1 MVEKQGGRAVGR
13 ASRLIVRH
21 SLFIID
27 GMAIISVNKRA
38 GFDYEIL
45 ERFEA
50 GIVLSGQE
58 VKSIKTGHISLAG
71 AFVTLKGSEAWLT
84 NAHVPPYKM
93 AGQILDYD
101 PTQPRKLLL
110 RKEELAS
117 LYGKI
122 KQKGLTLVPIRV
134 YTKGNK
140 IKLEF
145 GIGRGK
151 KKYEKRDLIKK
162 REVNKKIRE
171 AMKV

>member
-1 MVEKQGGRAVGR
+1 MRERQWRLFKQVVE
-13 ASRLIVRH
+13 SYW
-21 SLFIID
+21 LFNYNESA
-27 GMAIISVNKRA
+27 MSAIAINKRA
-38 GFDYEIL
+38 TFDYEIL

-71 AFVTLKGSEAWLT
+71 AFVTLKGGEAWLT
-84 NAHVPPYKM
+84 NSHVPPYKM
-93 AGQILDYD
+93 AGKVVDYE
-101 PTQPRKLLL
+101 PTRPRKLLL
-110 RKEELAS
+110 RKQELSS

-122 KQKGLTLVPIRV
+122 KQKGLTLVPTRV

-151 KKYEKRDLIKK
+151 KKYEKRETIKR
-162 REVNKKIRE
+162 REIDKKIRE
-171 AMKV
+171 TMKV